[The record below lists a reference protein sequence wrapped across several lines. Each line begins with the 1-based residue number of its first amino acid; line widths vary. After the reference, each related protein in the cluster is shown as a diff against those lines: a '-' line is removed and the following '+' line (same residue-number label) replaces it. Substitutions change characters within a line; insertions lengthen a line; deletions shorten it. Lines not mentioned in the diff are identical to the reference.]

1 MIFLPQVRGLPY
13 GSANNRLNL
22 RRKRRYI
29 YAIWRFSG
37 LSFLLMLPRSLSGG
51 RSVGLFDS
59 SLRAGGL
66 VLLFLLAL
74 SWHPP
79 STTAQELLCD
89 VSVDF
94 SQVSGSD
101 YDYLEGL
108 ERLTREYVNDRRW
121 TEDQF
126 EDQERILCS
135 FDVIIEEATALTE
148 FRARLVVSSV
158 RPIYGTMQ
166 NTRVMQVSDREWEFA
181 YAQGAALTF
190 DLDTFDAYTSVIDF
204 YAYLV
209 LGYDYD
215 TFSPMGGTP
224 HFERARRI
232 ARLGESANAEGWS
245 SIGTARTRTD
255 LVTQLLDGRLEPL
268 RRAYFTYHY
277 RGLDHFVQEP
287 EEARRAALDV
297 LSALDELA
305 SDVSRQYALDLFFN
319 TKSRELAA
327 LFTGAPNDN
336 QAYAILSRVDPS
348 NLSDYNPLVE

>member
-1 MIFLPQVRGLPY
+1 MWCSPGAY
-13 GSANNRLNL
+13 S
-22 RRKRRYI
+22 
-29 YAIWRFSG
+29 
-37 LSFLLMLPRSLSGG
+37 LLMPLRSVQGG
-51 RSVGLFDS
+51 RS
-59 SLRAGGL
+59 AGRYNRSALAGWL
-66 VLLFLLAL
+66 VLLFLLTL
-74 SWHPP
+74 SWRP
-79 STTAQELLCD
+79 SATAAQELLCD
-89 VSVDF
+89 VAVDF

-108 ERLTREYVNDRRW
+108 ERLTREYINDRRW
-121 TEDQF
+121 TEDPF
-126 EDQERILCS
+126 EDHERILCS
-135 FDVIIEEATALTE
+135 FDIIVEEATALTE

-166 NTRVMQVSDREWEFA
+166 NSRVIQISDREWEFP

-204 YAYLV
+204 YAYLL

-245 SIGTARTRTD
+245 SIGTSRTRTD
-255 LVTQLLDGRLEPL
+255 LVTQLLDSRLEPL

-287 EEARRAALDV
+287 EEARRAVLDV
-297 LSALDELA
+297 LGALDGLA

-327 LFTGAPNDN
+327 LFTGASNDA

>member
-1 MIFLPQVRGLPY
+1 MLSRNLSGR
-13 GSANNRLNL
+13 RL
-22 RRKRRYI
+22 
-29 YAIWRFSG
+29 AGPFSG
-37 LSFLLMLPRSLSGG
+37 R
-51 RSVGLFDS
+51 
-59 SLRAGGL
+59 LRAGGF
-66 VLLFLLAL
+66 VLLLLLAL

-79 STTAQELLCD
+79 STMAQELLCD

-121 TEDQF
+121 TDDQF

-135 FDVIIEEATALTE
+135 FDIIVEEAIALTE

-166 NTRVMQVSDREWEFA
+166 NTRVIQISDREWEFA

-190 DLDTFDAYTSVIDF
+190 DPDTFDAYTSVIDF

-255 LVTQLLDGRLEPL
+255 LVTQLLDRRLEPL

-287 EEARRAALDV
+287 AEARRAVLDV
-297 LSALDELA
+297 LGALDELA
-305 SDVSRQYALDLFFN
+305 SEVSRQYVLDLFFN

-327 LFTGAPNDN
+327 LFTGAPNDS